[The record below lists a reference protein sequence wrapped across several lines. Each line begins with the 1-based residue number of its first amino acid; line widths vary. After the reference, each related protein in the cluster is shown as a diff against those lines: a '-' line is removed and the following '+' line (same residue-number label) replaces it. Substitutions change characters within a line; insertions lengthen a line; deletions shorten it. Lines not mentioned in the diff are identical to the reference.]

1 VGGREGVSEEFSTRL
16 GGLLTLVKGCIVG
29 AFVGLRL
36 GLREGCALGV
46 TETEGNWD
54 GMADGIFVLLGGLV
68 TEPVVTGLVDGAK
81 EMLGCDDGLVL
92 GIMEGMSDGSLEG
105 TFDRLGWPDGK
116 ADGIF
121 VLLGGLVTAPIE
133 MGLSEGSED
142 IVGCSE
148 NEGV

>member
-68 TEPVVTGLVDGAK
+68 T
-81 EMLGCDDGLVL
+81 
-92 GIMEGMSDGSLEG
+92 
-105 TFDRLGWPDGK
+105 
-116 ADGIF
+116 
-121 VLLGGLVTAPIE
+121 APIE